1 MMKKDGNES
10 FEIDSMIDSAR
21 TKKPSG
27 ESGPGES
34 GTDGV
39 IRSSAENAKNV
50 DEDKS

>member
-1 MMKKDGNES
+1 MKFDGNKS
-10 FEIDSMIDSAR
+10 SEIDSMIDSER

-39 IRSSAENAKNV
+39 IRSSEENTKNV
-50 DEDKS
+50 D